1 MKKLLTTLAL
11 SLGILAT
18 VNAQYTNDFIKIGQK
33 APELSA
39 ADPNGKALKLSE
51 INKGNYVII
60 DFWASWCGPCRHA
73 NPGLVRMYN
82 EYSKKK
88 FTGAQKGFTVL
99 SYSLDMNKN
108 AWTGAIAAD
117 HLSWPNHMAD
127 LPSSQW
133 GSVVTRTYGIQYI
146 PQAFLVSPEGKVLA
160 KGSSAED
167 LESELK
173 KYVKQ

>member
-1 MKKLLTTLAL
+1 MKKLLSVLAL
-11 SLGILAT
+11 SLGIFASAS
-18 VNAQYTNDFIKIGQK
+18 AQYSNEFIKIGQK
-33 APELSA
+33 APELA
-39 ADPNGKALKLSE
+39 ANDPQGKALKLSQ
-51 INKGNYVII
+51 INSGNYVII
-60 DFWASWCGPCRHA
+60 DFWASWCGPCRHS

-88 FTGAQKGFTVL
+88 FKNAKNGFTVL
-99 SYSLDMNKN
+99 SYSLDMNKDS
-108 AWTGAIAAD
+108 WTKAIGKD
-117 HLSWPNHMAD
+117 NLSWPNHMAD

-146 PQAFLVSPEGKVLA
+146 PQAFLLGPDGKVIA
-160 KGSSAED
+160 KGNSAEE